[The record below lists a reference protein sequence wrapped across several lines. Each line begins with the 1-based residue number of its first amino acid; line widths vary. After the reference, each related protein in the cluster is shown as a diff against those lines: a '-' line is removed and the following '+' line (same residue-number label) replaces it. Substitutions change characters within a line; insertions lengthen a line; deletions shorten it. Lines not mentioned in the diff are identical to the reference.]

1 MRRRIASSGQD
12 YSRIALRLAGLCVA
26 LLVAAGYSLMI
37 GRYHVPLSSWWGILT
52 APRDSGVGGIVLLE
66 VRLPRILTGILIG
79 AGLSASGAA
88 YQGIFKNPM
97 VSPDI
102 LGASAGAGF
111 GAAAAIL
118 LGFNMFGV
126 QLTSFACGL
135 FAVMLTC
142 AISARMK
149 RSGDPVLIMILAGI
163 VVGSIFTAL
172 ISLIKSVADPDNKLP
187 AITFWLM
194 GSLSSASLKGLKF
207 LLPLAVLGVVPLF
220 LLRWQ
225 LNVLSFGEEEASA
238 LGVDTRRFRWVII
251 LCATLLTAS
260 AVSVAGLI
268 GWVGLV
274 IPHLA
279 RMFVGPD
286 YRVLLPASL
295 LMGATYLLLVDDL
308 ARSVFATEISLGILT
323 SLVGAPFFLYLLLR
337 CPQRVG
343 VMLEV
348 EQRELRIRGTRD
360 HSRGFVYA
368 ASRQHSVSAG
378 C

>member
-1 MRRRIASSGQD
+1 MAPPLSKPEDTDATTADLNAHSNYGTGHSGV
-12 YSRIALRLAGLCVA
+12 ALRLMVLCVA
-26 LLVAAGYSLMI
+26 LLVAACYSLMI
-37 GRYHVPLSSWWGILT
+37 GRYHVPLSSWWGILS
-52 APRDSGVGGIVLLE
+52 ASRDSGVAGVVLLE

-88 YQGIFKNPM
+88 YQGLFKNPM

-118 LGFNMFGV
+118 FGFNMFGV

-142 AISARMK
+142 GVSARMK
-149 RSGDPVLIMILAGI
+149 RSGDPVLILILAGI

-172 ISLIKSVADPDNKLP
+172 ISLIKTAADPDNKLP

-207 LLPLAVLGVVPLF
+207 LLPLAVLGIVPLF

-251 LCATLLTAS
+251 FCATLLTAS

-295 LMGATYLLLVDDL
+295 LIGGTYLLLVDDL

-337 CPQRVG
+337 AHKG
-343 VMLEV
+343 W
-348 EQRELRIRGTRD
+348 
-360 HSRGFVYA
+360 A
-368 ASRQHSVSAG
+368 
-378 C
+378 

>member
-1 MRRRIASSGQD
+1 MAPKLSKAEDTSSALRPRNSHSAPDRIPNTSSRD
-12 YSRIALRLAGLCVA
+12 TDDSRIALRLAGLGVV
-26 LLVAAGYSLMI
+26 LLVAACYSLMI

-52 APRDSGVGGIVLLE
+52 APRESGVGGIVLLE

-88 YQGIFKNPM
+88 YQGLFKNPM

-102 LGASAGAGF
+102 LGASAGAGL

-118 LGFNMFGV
+118 LGCNMFGV
-126 QLTSFACGL
+126 QLASFACGL

-142 AISARMK
+142 AISARM
-149 RSGDPVLIMILAGI
+149 RSGGDQVLTLILAGI

-194 GSLSSASLKGLKF
+194 GSLSSASLKGIRF
-207 LLPLAVLGVVPLF
+207 LLPLFVVGVIPLI
-220 LLRWQ
+220 LLRWR
-225 LNVLSFGEEEASA
+225 LNVLSFGDEEASA
-238 LGVDTRRFRWVII
+238 LGMDTRRLRWAII

-337 CPQRVG
+337 SNKG
-343 VMLEV
+343 W
-348 EQRELRIRGTRD
+348 
-360 HSRGFVYA
+360 A
-368 ASRQHSVSAG
+368 
-378 C
+378 

>member
-1 MRRRIASSGQD
+1 MAPQASKAEDTNVSALNLHAPSNRRTGS
-12 YSRIALRLAGLCVA
+12 SRIALRLAGLCVA
-26 LLVAAGYSLMI
+26 LLVAAGCSLMI

-126 QLTSFACGL
+126 QLTSFVCGL
-135 FAVMLTC
+135 CAVMLTC
-142 AISARMK
+142 GISARMK

-286 YRVLLPASL
+286 YRMLLPASL
-295 LMGATYLLLVDDL
+295 LMGGTYLLLVDDL
-308 ARSVFATEISLGILT
+308 ARSVCATEISLGILT

-337 CPQRVG
+337 AHKG
-343 VMLEV
+343 W
-348 EQRELRIRGTRD
+348 
-360 HSRGFVYA
+360 A
-368 ASRQHSVSAG
+368 
-378 C
+378 